1 MLQLLIKNGIFPL
14 NVQCLFELNCGE
26 KGKSDRKIPIGVYIT
41 DGLKKFISAL
51 TWARRNA
58 TGSCEVVVSSL
69 ETRRTWTEAF
79 KEFYWNLFSRGAY
92 KWRNS

>member
-51 TWARRNA
+51 T
-58 TGSCEVVVSSL
+58 
-69 ETRRTWTEAF
+69 
-79 KEFYWNLFSRGAY
+79 
-92 KWRNS
+92 